1 MSNKPGRL
9 YRALGAVGDQADQAR
24 PAVANRRKVL
34 PEPVNSKS
42 LTQFVWITFGLL
54 AIVAVLELRLR
65 DQIGLITGVT
75 AIGLVVYGNKR
86 LEKLDLPYLIATMP
100 SAFLLSIVVANLW
113 SAIRAAN
120 PINQMGAA
128 IFLHLST
135 LAPFVII
142 ASGLSYFFYK
152 KSTNS

>member
-1 MSNKPGRL
+1 VSNKPGRL

-86 LEKLDLPYLIATMP
+86 DFRK
-100 SAFLLSIVVANLW
+100 AN
-113 SAIRAAN
+113 
-120 PINQMGAA
+120 
-128 IFLHLST
+128 
-135 LAPFVII
+135 
-142 ASGLSYFFYK
+142 
-152 KSTNS
+152 

>member
-1 MSNKPGRL
+1 
-9 YRALGAVGDQADQAR
+9 
-24 PAVANRRKVL
+24 
-34 PEPVNSKS
+34 
-42 LTQFVWITFGLL
+42 
-54 AIVAVLELRLR
+54 
-65 DQIGLITGVT
+65 
-75 AIGLVVYGNKR
+75 
-86 LEKLDLPYLIATMP
+86 MP